1 MYGKPKVR
9 EREKSGIAGREG
21 EGVREEKK
29 KKKKNRLSEFLCLA
43 LGSQDDRNDG
53 HTDRQTDTNR

>member
-1 MYGKPKVR
+1 MR